1 MRVRPPT
8 FDETPIVTATLD
20 DLDLD
25 TVDAHLAA
33 ARDSGRY
40 KGDALDAR
48 TFLLEQRAAVTIES
62 AVIPTV
68 AGCMFFGRHP
78 QHFFPYATIKLAHYR
93 GDIINSE
100 DVRHIDDYGGN
111 VRAQIDRAVD
121 YLDSH
126 IERGYVLARGAQ
138 RREQPQYPP
147 TAIRELTVNAV
158 AHRDYTISASSIR
171 IAMLRS
177 RIEWVSPGSL
187 PTGVTTANILDMQ
200 QARNPA
206 LTMLLYQSGY
216 VEAYGQGIDTVF
228 NVLAAQDLPLPEM
241 REAGATFVIAVSG
254 HQMLAGDDERLASL
268 TDVELQIVTLI
279 RDRRAVSA
287 QDLFAALAPRSDRS
301 VQYDLKRLV
310 ERGIIERA
318 GRGRATTYSLAPR

>member
-25 TVDAHLAA
+25 AVDTHLTA
-33 ARDSGRY
+33 ARESGRY
-40 KGDALDAR
+40 KGDAADGR
-48 TFLLEQRAAVTIES
+48 TFLLEQRAAVEIES
-62 AVIPTV
+62 TMIPTV
-68 AGCMFFGRHP
+68 AGCLFFGRQP
-78 QHFFPYATIKLAHYR
+78 QHVFPYATIKLAHYR
-93 GDIINSE
+93 GDTISSE
-100 DVRHIDDYGGN
+100 DVRHIDDTAATSARRLTGPWTTRQSH
-111 VRAQIDRAVD
+111 RAGLRAGAGRTTPRATAVSADGDSRTDR
-121 YLDSH
+121 
-126 IERGYVLARGAQ
+126 Q
-138 RREQPQYPP
+138 RRRPSRLHHFGIVDPHRH
-147 TAIRELTVNAV
+147 AAL
-158 AHRDYTISASSIR
+158 AHRVGQ
-171 IAMLRS
+171 S
-177 RIEWVSPGSL
+177 REPPQWRHDGEYSGYAA
-187 PTGVTTANILDMQ
+187 GAD
-200 QARNPA
+200 PA

-241 REAGATFVIAVSG
+241 REAGATFVIAVTG
-254 HQMLAGDDERLASL
+254 HQMLLGDDERLAAL
-268 TDVELQIVTLI
+268 TDIELQIVTLI

-310 ERGIIERA
+310 ERGILERA